1 MEFGKYLKE
10 LRGKSMSQR
19 GLAKIVGVSFT
30 YLSKVENAV
39 MPPPSEEVLIR
50 IASALGVEE
59 DEIIIAAKKVPSDF
73 KNVILEVPEIGEILR
88 LAQKKEITTE
98 KWRKIIDIL
107 NDEESE

>member
-10 LRGKSMSQR
+10 LRGKTISQR

-50 IASALGVEE
+50 IASALGVES

-88 LAQKKEITTE
+88 LAQKKEITKE